1 MAYLGGDKIL
11 DDEYNNM
18 LTGST
23 AGAYGINHIF
33 GTGNAGYGLGQ
44 TELVGVSAGTLVTAA
59 KWNALFT
66 AMDNVANHT
75 NDTLTST
82 AARSAGDPI
91 KYISALQTDL
101 NTLAASVVGGSVSA
115 TAVSEGSEDRSE
127 VASAVFD
134 TSHIVEDTITFA
146 GGDEARWF
154 FNAGGSIRVK
164 LTNNA
169 SNSTGKYGCIDNLI
183 NSMGNFD
190 VKSTTS
196 AKSGTNSATTQT
208 TYATTTGYYDL
219 GTSYATLI
227 HLEDNGMEGGSY
239 ANNIEIKIEC
249 KVSAAHADSRGNNG
263 EVVTLKCSVLLND
276 GTRTDYTSGNLS
288 SINVEEEAAGT
299 TDWGFF
305 TVDPTTAQGLST
317 VYTSITI
324 ASSSNAIV
332 NND

>member
-134 TSHIVEDTITFA
+134 TSHIVEDTVTFA

-154 FNAGGSIRVK
+154 FNAGG
-164 LTNNA
+164 
-169 SNSTGKYGCIDNLI
+169 
-183 NSMGNFD
+183 
-190 VKSTTS
+190 
-196 AKSGTNSATTQT
+196 
-208 TYATTTGYYDL
+208 
-219 GTSYATLI
+219 
-227 HLEDNGMEGGSY
+227 
-239 ANNIEIKIEC
+239 KISC
-249 KVSAAHADSRGNNG
+249 
-263 EVVTLKCSVLLND
+263 LL
-276 GTRTDYTSGNLS
+276 YTSPS
-288 SINVEEEAAGT
+288 PRDS
-299 TDWGFF
+299 
-305 TVDPTTAQGLST
+305 
-317 VYTSITI
+317 
-324 ASSSNAIV
+324 
-332 NND
+332 

>member
-33 GTGNAGYGLGQ
+33 GTGTAGYGLGQ
-44 TELVGVSAGTLVTAA
+44 TELVGVSDGTLVTAA

-127 VASAVFD
+127 VASAVYD
-134 TSHIVEDTITFA
+134 TSHIVEDTVTFA

-154 FNAGGSIRVK
+154 FNAGGKIRVS
-164 LTNNA
+164 LTNA
-169 SNSTGKYGCIDNLI
+169 AANSTDKDTSVTNLI
-183 NSMGNFD
+183 TSMGNFD
-190 VKSTTS
+190 LGANTNGR
-196 AKSGTNSATTQT
+196 SGTGDTPTTEATE
-208 TYATTTGYYDL
+208 TGYYDL
-219 GTSYATLI
+219 GTGYTTLM
-227 HLEDNGMEGGSY
+227 HLDESAGTY
-239 ANNIEIKIEC
+239 ANNIELKIEA
-249 KVSAAHADSRGNNG
+249 KVSAAHGDGRSNNG

-276 GTRTDYTSGNLS
+276 STRTDYSSNNLGS
-288 SINVEEEAAGT
+288 ANVEAEAAGA
-299 TDWGFF
+299 TDWSFR

-324 ASSSNAIV
+324 ANASNAIV

>member
-75 NDTLTST
+75 NDTVTST
-82 AARSAGDPI
+82 VARSAGDPI
-91 KYISALQTDL
+91 AFISALQTNL
-101 NTLAASVVGGSVSA
+101 NTLAASVVGGCASA
-115 TAVSEGSEDRSE
+115 TAIADGGEDVSTI
-127 VASAVFD
+127 ASAVFD
-134 TSHIVEDTITFA
+134 TSHIVETTYTFA

-154 FNAGGSIRVK
+154 FNAGGKLRVK
-164 LTNNA
+164 LTNTGA
-169 SNSTGKYGCIDNLI
+169 NSTDKDTSVGGLI
-183 NSMGNFD
+183 TSMGNFD
-190 VKSTTS
+190 VCSTTS
-196 AKSGTNSATTQT
+196 LRSGSGDTQT
-208 TYATTTGYYDL
+208 TFASTTGYYDL
-219 GTSYATLI
+219 GTSYTTLL
-227 HLEDNGMEGGSY
+227 HLEESAGTY
-239 ANNIEIKIEC
+239 ANNIELKIEG

-288 SINVEEEAAGT
+288 SVHVEAEAAGL
-299 TDWGFF
+299 TDWAFH
-305 TVDPTTAQGLST
+305 TQDPTTAQGLST
-317 VYTSITI
+317 VYTSITV
-324 ASSSNAIV
+324 ARANGTNGAIV

>member
-1 MAYLGGDKIL
+1 
-11 DDEYNNM
+11 
-18 LTGST
+18 
-23 AGAYGINHIF
+23 
-33 GTGNAGYGLGQ
+33 
-44 TELVGVSAGTLVTAA
+44 
-59 KWNALFT
+59 
-66 AMDNVANHT
+66 
-75 NDTLTST
+75 
-82 AARSAGDPI
+82 
-91 KYISALQTDL
+91 
-101 NTLAASVVGGSVSA
+101 
-115 TAVSEGSEDRSE
+115 
-127 VASAVFD
+127 
-134 TSHIVEDTITFA
+134 
-146 GGDEARWF
+146 
-154 FNAGGSIRVK
+154 
-164 LTNNA
+164 
-169 SNSTGKYGCIDNLI
+169 
-183 NSMGNFD
+183 MGNFD

-219 GTSYATLI
+219 GTSYTTLL

-239 ANNIEIKIEC
+239 ANNIEIKIEG

-276 GTRTDYTSGNLS
+276 STRSDYTSGNLS